1 MFSRLITFGKY
12 AKLFI
17 LKQLERLKTSENIT
31 TFQSLKSINIL
42 LWNDILETNNILL
55 LDKDFN
61 EAKTYS
67 DKQRKVL
74 NDRFNLLYDE
84 YFIKLN
90 NSRAKAEL
98 KKTQSKVALQLKLM
112 IITEAINTL
121 LFIVNNQKYIRN
133 SLEKE
138 NKVYENVKYIVPTF
152 KADMFST
159 IDENIKKLTKILT
172 SLDLEYK
179 RNHSEESKKE
189 EYNFEKQIVD
199 VEQILGRSLDL
210 SNCSVIKWISYINKV
225 QEIIKQQEKANGKRK
240 G

>member
-84 YFIKLN
+84 YFI
-90 NSRAKAEL
+90 
-98 KKTQSKVALQLKLM
+98 
-112 IITEAINTL
+112 
-121 LFIVNNQKYIRN
+121 
-133 SLEKE
+133 
-138 NKVYENVKYIVPTF
+138 
-152 KADMFST
+152 
-159 IDENIKKLTKILT
+159 
-172 SLDLEYK
+172 
-179 RNHSEESKKE
+179 
-189 EYNFEKQIVD
+189 
-199 VEQILGRSLDL
+199 
-210 SNCSVIKWISYINKV
+210 
-225 QEIIKQQEKANGKRK
+225 
-240 G
+240 